1 MARQGKI
8 TITEAEKLVTEAKLL
23 GPTTGDI
30 IPFWCG
36 AYYDPL
42 TNILCLLHPSCHTSD
57 AQLAFIMSHPALVP
71 VLVSKLPISRRNR
84 DFWQLRGNL
93 VIDPGEV

>member
-23 GPTTGDI
+23 GSTTGHI

-42 TNILCLLHPSCHTSD
+42 TNILCLLHPNCHTAD
-57 AQLAFIMSHPALVP
+57 AQLAFIMSHADLVP
-71 VLVSKLPISRRNR
+71 VLVDGLPKSRVNR